1 MYVLSKIEHLFIIS
15 QTTKLSCHD
24 KKDVFLSLT
33 SSERF
38 SKNRVIKNLEIR
50 IRRYFYIRHWLL

>member
-24 KKDVFLSLT
+24 KNDVFLSLT

-38 SKNRVIKNLEIR
+38 SKNRVIKNL
-50 IRRYFYIRHWLL
+50 